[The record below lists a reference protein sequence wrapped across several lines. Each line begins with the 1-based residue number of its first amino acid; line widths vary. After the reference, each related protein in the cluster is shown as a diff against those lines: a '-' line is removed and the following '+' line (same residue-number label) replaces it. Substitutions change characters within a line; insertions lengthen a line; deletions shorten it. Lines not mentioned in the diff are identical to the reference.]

1 MNELIQEYKTDLN
14 ILKKQHQKILNK
26 RYRVPVNENGRVI
39 HKLIE
44 VDVDGK
50 GVTIINKGL
59 DQLEGKSN
67 KAGASIKNL
76 VVSLGLVKVA
86 AAAFNVLK
94 NSLDSAISRFDTM
107 QKFPKVMKALG
118 FSAEDSQRS
127 INKLSDGIDGL
138 PTKLDDVVASTQQMT
153 AITGDLDRS
162 TDTVLALNNAF
173 LASGASTED
182 ASRGMQ
188 QYNQMLST
196 GQVDLESWKT
206 LQETMPLALQKTAE
220 AMGFVGKSAQRDL
233 YNALKEGTVTFDQFQ
248 DKLIELGTGTGMLAT
263 LAKEN
268 SLGIATS
275 FGNLSNAV
283 SKGVANLI
291 TKFDELVQK
300 LTGKT
305 IAQNI
310 DSMKSIINK
319 SFEEMSKVMD
329 ILIDNT
335 DDMISAFKGLLDIV
349 ELLAPAFIAATGAY
363 VGFKTALALGTLI
376 SFVGKIYG
384 VITALGSMVSMF
396 GVSGTAYALLSAII
410 PAGLTVFQLLSGV
423 IGAAV
428 AAFIYFY
435 KTSETFRNGIN
446 KTIEV
451 VKSGLIKSFEYLKGV
466 FISILPTLQKVAD
479 TVGNYL
485 VKGFQKV
492 VEVGSAIASVA
503 VPAFFNFV
511 DAVKRIVS
519 SGIERFGSTLSQIGS
534 VLSGIFS
541 SGIELAGNLL
551 EKFGGAFGKVGGVVS
566 LVIGIL
572 TKVAIAALGLTGPF
586 GLAVSLIIS
595 FISAWAKTGDFSA
608 DGITKV
614 FDQLSETISNV
625 ADSISQYLPQI
636 IESITSVITSIV
648 DKIVEM
654 LPQLTEIAIQLI
666 QTLTDAIVTY
676 LPKLIEISTKII
688 TTIVQGISLALPA
701 LLLAATEIIT
711 KLISAFAEL
720 LPKIIEVGTNLLTM
734 LIQGIVAALP
744 TIIEVVIQ
752 IINTLI
758 DGFLTVLPMLLEV
771 GLQIITSLVNAII
784 TALPQLVEASTV
796 IVTTLLTTIIEALP
810 TLISAGI
817 QMLMALIGG
826 IISILPLLIN
836 AAIQITMALI
846 SALISALPQIIAAGI
861 QLLLAL
867 IQGIISIL
875 PQLVAAAIQI
885 TIALVNAL
893 INALPQLISAG
904 IKLIVALVDGV
915 ISVLPQLVS
924 AAIQLMAALFKA
936 LVSAIPQLLSAGVQ
950 LINALIRGI
959 LSLLGQLLS
968 AGARLITG
976 LLSTIAQFLGQMV
989 NAGANLIRNL
999 VSGILSVIGSVTSA
1013 VSNIGN
1019 SIIDTL
1025 SGIDLFEIG
1034 SNIIQGLING
1044 IGSMVG
1050 AVASK
1055 ISEVAGNI
1063 KDKITGALGIHSPSR
1078 WMRDYVGKFIPQGI
1092 AVGIEED
1099 AKSAYSAMNKL
1110 SNGLMN
1116 SITPES
1122 ALGTSRMGMA
1132 SVGSQ
1137 IVNNTYNNQK
1147 QFDVEKLAQV
1157 IAKQP
1162 VRVSSYLDGTLV
1174 GDNMDQRFGKVL
1186 NRRSYM
1192 RGE

>member
-1 MNELIQEYKTDLN
+1 MAD
-14 ILKKQHQKILNK
+14 
-26 RYRVPVNENGRVI
+26 GRVE
-39 HKLIE
+39 IE

-50 GVTIINKGL
+50 GVTILNKGL

-310 DSMKSIINK
+310 DSMKSIINE

-551 EKFGGAFGKVGGVVS
+551 EKFGGAFGKVGGAVS

-648 DKIVEM
+648 DKIVQM

-676 LPKLIEISTKII
+676 LPKLIEIATKII

-771 GLQIITSLVNAII
+771 GLQIITFLVNAII

-817 QMLMALIGG
+817 QMLMALIRG
-826 IISILPLLIN
+826 ITSILPLLIN

-893 INALPQLISAG
+893 ISALPQLISAG

-1019 SIIDTL
+1019 SIIGTL

-1092 AVGIEED
+1092 AVGIEAD

-1110 SNGLMN
+1110 SNGLMK

-1122 ALGTSRMGMA
+1122 ALGTSRIGMA

-1192 RGE
+1192 RGG

>member
-1 MNELIQEYKTDLN
+1 MAD
-14 ILKKQHQKILNK
+14 
-26 RYRVPVNENGRVI
+26 GRVE
-39 HKLIE
+39 IE

-50 GVTIINKGL
+50 GVTILNKGL

-118 FSAEDSQRS
+118 FSAEDSQKS
-127 INKLSDGIDGL
+127 INKLSNGIDGL
-138 PTKLDDVVASTQQMT
+138 PTKLDDVVARTQQMT

-676 LPKLIEISTKII
+676 LPKLIEIATKII

-893 INALPQLISAG
+893 ISALPQLISAG

>member
-1 MNELIQEYKTDLN
+1 MAD
-14 ILKKQHQKILNK
+14 
-26 RYRVPVNENGRVI
+26 GRVE
-39 HKLIE
+39 IE

-50 GVTIINKGL
+50 GVTILNKGL

-94 NSLDSAISRFDTM
+94 NSLDFAISRFDTM

-118 FSAEDSQRS
+118 FSAEDSQKS

-551 EKFGGAFGKVGGVVS
+551 EKFGGAFGKVGGAVS

-636 IESITSVITSIV
+636 IESITSVVTSIV

-676 LPKLIEISTKII
+676 LPKLIEIATKII

-796 IVTTLLTTIIEALP
+796 IITTLLTTIIEALP

-875 PQLVAAAIQI
+875 PQLVVAAIQI

-893 INALPQLISAG
+893 ISALPQLISAG

-1092 AVGIEED
+1092 AVGIEAD

-1132 SVGSQ
+1132 SAGSQ

-1192 RGE
+1192 RGG

>member
-1 MNELIQEYKTDLN
+1 MAD
-14 ILKKQHQKILNK
+14 
-26 RYRVPVNENGRVI
+26 GRVE
-39 HKLIE
+39 IE

-50 GVTIINKGL
+50 GVAILNKGL

-676 LPKLIEISTKII
+676 LPKLIEIATKII

-893 INALPQLISAG
+893 ISALPQLISAG

>member
-1 MNELIQEYKTDLN
+1 MAD
-14 ILKKQHQKILNK
+14 
-26 RYRVPVNENGRVI
+26 GRVE
-39 HKLIE
+39 IE

-50 GVTIINKGL
+50 GVTILNKGL

-608 DGITKV
+608 GGITKV

-676 LPKLIEISTKII
+676 LPKLIEIATKII

-893 INALPQLISAG
+893 ISALPQLISAG

>member
-1 MNELIQEYKTDLN
+1 MAD
-14 ILKKQHQKILNK
+14 
-26 RYRVPVNENGRVI
+26 GRVE
-39 HKLIE
+39 IE

-50 GVTIINKGL
+50 GVTILNKGL

-541 SGIELAGNLL
+541 SSIELAGNLL

-676 LPKLIEISTKII
+676 LPKLIEIATKII

-893 INALPQLISAG
+893 ISALPQLISAG

>member
-1 MNELIQEYKTDLN
+1 MAD
-14 ILKKQHQKILNK
+14 
-26 RYRVPVNENGRVI
+26 GRVE
-39 HKLIE
+39 IE

-50 GVTIINKGL
+50 GVTILNKGL

-676 LPKLIEISTKII
+676 LPKLIEIATKII

-893 INALPQLISAG
+893 ISALPQLISAG

-1137 IVNNTYNNQK
+1137 IVNNT
-1147 QFDVEKLAQV
+1147 
-1157 IAKQP
+1157 
-1162 VRVSSYLDGTLV
+1162 
-1174 GDNMDQRFGKVL
+1174 
-1186 NRRSYM
+1186 
-1192 RGE
+1192 RGAS

>member
-1 MNELIQEYKTDLN
+1 MAD
-14 ILKKQHQKILNK
+14 
-26 RYRVPVNENGRVI
+26 GRVE
-39 HKLIE
+39 IE

-50 GVTIINKGL
+50 GVTILNKGL

-310 DSMKSIINK
+310 DSMKSIINE

-551 EKFGGAFGKVGGVVS
+551 EKFGGAFGKVGGAVS

-636 IESITSVITSIV
+636 IESITSVVTSIV

-676 LPKLIEISTKII
+676 LPKLIEIATKII

-893 INALPQLISAG
+893 ISALPQLISAG

-1013 VSNIGN
+1013 ISNIGN

-1092 AVGIEED
+1092 AVGIEAD

-1132 SVGSQ
+1132 SAGSQ

-1192 RGE
+1192 RGG

>member
-1 MNELIQEYKTDLN
+1 MAD
-14 ILKKQHQKILNK
+14 
-26 RYRVPVNENGRVI
+26 GRVE
-39 HKLIE
+39 IE

>member
-1 MNELIQEYKTDLN
+1 MAD
-14 ILKKQHQKILNK
+14 
-26 RYRVPVNENGRVI
+26 GRVE
-39 HKLIE
+39 IE

-50 GVTIINKGL
+50 GVTILNKGL

-676 LPKLIEISTKII
+676 LPKLIEIATKII

-836 AAIQITMALI
+836 VAIQITMALI

-893 INALPQLISAG
+893 ISALPQLISAG

>member
-1 MNELIQEYKTDLN
+1 MAD
-14 ILKKQHQKILNK
+14 
-26 RYRVPVNENGRVI
+26 GRVE
-39 HKLIE
+39 IE

-50 GVTIINKGL
+50 GVTILNKGL

-492 VEVGSAIASVA
+492 VEVGSAIASVV

-676 LPKLIEISTKII
+676 LPKLIEIATKII

-893 INALPQLISAG
+893 ISALPQLISAG

>member
-1 MNELIQEYKTDLN
+1 MAD
-14 ILKKQHQKILNK
+14 
-26 RYRVPVNENGRVI
+26 GRVE
-39 HKLIE
+39 IE

-50 GVTIINKGL
+50 GVTILNKGL

-551 EKFGGAFGKVGGVVS
+551 EKFGGALGKVGGAVS

-676 LPKLIEISTKII
+676 LPKLIEIAKKII

-796 IVTTLLTTIIEALP
+796 IITTLLTTIIEALP

-893 INALPQLISAG
+893 ISALPQLISAG

-936 LVSAIPQLLSAGVQ
+936 LVGAIPQLLSAGVQ

-1092 AVGIEED
+1092 AVGIEAD

-1174 GDNMDQRFGKVL
+1174 GDDMDQRFGKVL

-1192 RGE
+1192 RGG

>member
-1 MNELIQEYKTDLN
+1 MAD
-14 ILKKQHQKILNK
+14 
-26 RYRVPVNENGRVI
+26 GRVE
-39 HKLIE
+39 IE

-50 GVTIINKGL
+50 GVTILNKGL

-67 KAGASIKNL
+67 KAGTSIKNL

-349 ELLAPAFIAATGAY
+349 ELLAPVFIAATGAY

-676 LPKLIEISTKII
+676 LPKLIEIATKII

-893 INALPQLISAG
+893 ISALPQLISAG

-999 VSGILSVIGSVTSA
+999 VSGILTVIGSVTSA

>member
-1 MNELIQEYKTDLN
+1 MAD
-14 ILKKQHQKILNK
+14 
-26 RYRVPVNENGRVI
+26 GRVE
-39 HKLIE
+39 IE

-50 GVTIINKGL
+50 GVTILNKGL

-118 FSAEDSQRS
+118 FSAEDSQKS
-127 INKLSDGIDGL
+127 LNKLSNGIDGL
-138 PTKLDDVVASTQQMT
+138 PTKLDDVVARTQQMT

-162 TDTVLALNNAF
+162 TNTVLALNNAF

-551 EKFGGAFGKVGGVVS
+551 EKFGGAFGKVGGAVS

-636 IESITSVITSIV
+636 IESITSVVTSIV

-676 LPKLIEISTKII
+676 LPKLIEIATKII

-796 IVTTLLTTIIEALP
+796 IITTLLTTIIEALP

-875 PQLVAAAIQI
+875 PQLVVAAIQI

-893 INALPQLISAG
+893 ISALPQLISAG

-1092 AVGIEED
+1092 AVGIEAD

-1132 SVGSQ
+1132 SAGSQ

-1192 RGE
+1192 RGG

>member
-1 MNELIQEYKTDLN
+1 MAD
-14 ILKKQHQKILNK
+14 
-26 RYRVPVNENGRVI
+26 GRVE
-39 HKLIE
+39 IE

-50 GVTIINKGL
+50 GVTILNKGL

-153 AITGDLDRS
+153 AITGELDRS

-551 EKFGGAFGKVGGVVS
+551 EKFGGALGKVGGAVS

-676 LPKLIEISTKII
+676 LPKLIEIATKII

-784 TALPQLVEASTV
+784 TALPQLIEASTV

-893 INALPQLISAG
+893 ISALPQLISAG

-936 LVSAIPQLLSAGVQ
+936 LVGAIPQLLSAGVQ

-1092 AVGIEED
+1092 AVGIEAD

-1174 GDNMDQRFGKVL
+1174 GDDMDQRFGKVL

-1192 RGE
+1192 RGG

>member
-1 MNELIQEYKTDLN
+1 MAD
-14 ILKKQHQKILNK
+14 
-26 RYRVPVNENGRVI
+26 GRVE
-39 HKLIE
+39 IE

-50 GVTIINKGL
+50 GVTILNKGL

-310 DSMKSIINK
+310 DSMKSIINE

-551 EKFGGAFGKVGGVVS
+551 EKFGGAFGKVGGAVS

-625 ADSISQYLPQI
+625 AGSISQYLPQI

-666 QTLTDAIVTY
+666 QTLTDTIVTY
-676 LPKLIEISTKII
+676 LPKLIEIATKII

-893 INALPQLISAG
+893 ISALPQLISAG

-1092 AVGIEED
+1092 AVGIEAD

-1192 RGE
+1192 RGG

>member
-1 MNELIQEYKTDLN
+1 MAD
-14 ILKKQHQKILNK
+14 
-26 RYRVPVNENGRVI
+26 GRVE
-39 HKLIE
+39 IE

-50 GVTIINKGL
+50 GVTILNKGL

-118 FSAEDSQRS
+118 FSAEDSQKS
-127 INKLSDGIDGL
+127 INKLSNGIDGL
-138 PTKLDDVVASTQQMT
+138 PTKLDDVVARTQQMT

-595 FISAWAKTGDFSA
+595 FISAWSKTGDFSA

-676 LPKLIEISTKII
+676 LPKLIEIATKII

-893 INALPQLISAG
+893 ISALPQLISAG

>member
-1 MNELIQEYKTDLN
+1 MAD
-14 ILKKQHQKILNK
+14 
-26 RYRVPVNENGRVI
+26 GRVE
-39 HKLIE
+39 IE

-50 GVTIINKGL
+50 GVTILNKGL

-676 LPKLIEISTKII
+676 LPKLIEIATKII

-826 IISILPLLIN
+826 IISILPLLTN

-893 INALPQLISAG
+893 ISALPQLISAG

>member
-1 MNELIQEYKTDLN
+1 MAD
-14 ILKKQHQKILNK
+14 
-26 RYRVPVNENGRVI
+26 GRVE
-39 HKLIE
+39 IE

-50 GVTIINKGL
+50 GVTILNKGL

-319 SFEEMSKVMD
+319 SFEEMSKIMD

-410 PAGLTVFQLLSGV
+410 PSGLTVFQLLSGV

-446 KTIEV
+446 KIIEV
-451 VKSGLIKSFEYLKGV
+451 VKSGLIKSFEYLKEV

-551 EKFGGAFGKVGGVVS
+551 EKFGGVFGKVGGAVS

-625 ADSISQYLPQI
+625 AGSISQYLPQI

-676 LPKLIEISTKII
+676 LPKLIEIATKII

-893 INALPQLISAG
+893 ISALPQLISAG

-936 LVSAIPQLLSAGVQ
+936 LVGAIPQLLSAGVQ

-1092 AVGIEED
+1092 AVGIEAD

-1192 RGE
+1192 RGG

>member
-1 MNELIQEYKTDLN
+1 MAD
-14 ILKKQHQKILNK
+14 
-26 RYRVPVNENGRVI
+26 GRVE
-39 HKLIE
+39 IE

-50 GVTIINKGL
+50 GVTILNKGL

-127 INKLSDGIDGL
+127 INKLSDGIDDL

-676 LPKLIEISTKII
+676 LPKLIEITTKII

-893 INALPQLISAG
+893 ISALPQLISAG

>member
-1 MNELIQEYKTDLN
+1 MAD
-14 ILKKQHQKILNK
+14 
-26 RYRVPVNENGRVI
+26 GRVE
-39 HKLIE
+39 IE

-50 GVTIINKGL
+50 GVTILNKGL

-233 YNALKEGTVTFDQFQ
+233 YNVLKEGTVTFDQFQ

-676 LPKLIEISTKII
+676 LPKLIEIATKII

-893 INALPQLISAG
+893 ISALPQLISAG

-950 LINALIRGI
+950 LISALIRGI

>member
-1 MNELIQEYKTDLN
+1 MAD
-14 ILKKQHQKILNK
+14 
-26 RYRVPVNENGRVI
+26 GRVE
-39 HKLIE
+39 IE

-50 GVTIINKGL
+50 GVTILNKGL

-310 DSMKSIINK
+310 DSMKSIINE

-551 EKFGGAFGKVGGVVS
+551 EKFGGAFGKVGGAVS

-676 LPKLIEISTKII
+676 LPKLIEIATKII

-893 INALPQLISAG
+893 ISALPQLISAG

-1013 VSNIGN
+1013 VSNIGS

-1092 AVGIEED
+1092 AVGIEAD

-1137 IVNNTYNNQK
+1137 IVNNTYNSQK

-1157 IAKQP
+1157 FAKQP
-1162 VRVSSYLDGTLV
+1162 VRVSSYLDGTLI

-1192 RGE
+1192 RGG

>member
-1 MNELIQEYKTDLN
+1 MAD
-14 ILKKQHQKILNK
+14 
-26 RYRVPVNENGRVI
+26 GRVE
-39 HKLIE
+39 IE

-50 GVTIINKGL
+50 GVTILNKGL

-310 DSMKSIINK
+310 DSMKSIINE

-676 LPKLIEISTKII
+676 LPKLIEIATKII

-893 INALPQLISAG
+893 ISALPQLISAG

>member
-1 MNELIQEYKTDLN
+1 MAD
-14 ILKKQHQKILNK
+14 
-26 RYRVPVNENGRVI
+26 GRVE
-39 HKLIE
+39 IE

-50 GVTIINKGL
+50 GVTILNKGL

-551 EKFGGAFGKVGGVVS
+551 EKFGGALGKVGGAVS

-676 LPKLIEISTKII
+676 LPKLIEIATKII

-744 TIIEVVIQ
+744 TIIEVFIQ

-893 INALPQLISAG
+893 ISALPQLISAG

-936 LVSAIPQLLSAGVQ
+936 LVSAIPQLLLAGVQ

-1013 VSNIGN
+1013 ISNIGN

-1092 AVGIEED
+1092 AVGIEAD

-1132 SVGSQ
+1132 SAGSQ

-1192 RGE
+1192 RGG

>member
-1 MNELIQEYKTDLN
+1 MAD
-14 ILKKQHQKILNK
+14 
-26 RYRVPVNENGRVI
+26 GRVE
-39 HKLIE
+39 IE

-50 GVTIINKGL
+50 GVTILNKGL

-310 DSMKSIINK
+310 DSMKSIINE

-349 ELLAPAFIAATGAY
+349 GLLAPAFIAATGAY

-384 VITALGSMVSMF
+384 VITALGSVVSMF

-551 EKFGGAFGKVGGVVS
+551 EKFGGAFGKVGGAVS

-676 LPKLIEISTKII
+676 LPKLIEIATKII

-826 IISILPLLIN
+826 ITSILPLLIN

-893 INALPQLISAG
+893 ISALPQLISAG

-1092 AVGIEED
+1092 AVGIEAD

>member
-1 MNELIQEYKTDLN
+1 MAD
-14 ILKKQHQKILNK
+14 
-26 RYRVPVNENGRVI
+26 GRVE
-39 HKLIE
+39 IE

-50 GVTIINKGL
+50 GVTILNKGL

-275 FGNLSNAV
+275 FGNLSNAI

-310 DSMKSIINK
+310 DSMKSIINE

-551 EKFGGAFGKVGGVVS
+551 EKFGGAFGKVGGAVS

-625 ADSISQYLPQI
+625 AGSISQYLPQI

-676 LPKLIEISTKII
+676 LPKLIEIATKII

-711 KLISAFAEL
+711 KLIFAFAEL

-893 INALPQLISAG
+893 ISALPQLISAG

-1092 AVGIEED
+1092 AVGIEAD

-1192 RGE
+1192 RGG

>member
-1 MNELIQEYKTDLN
+1 MAD
-14 ILKKQHQKILNK
+14 
-26 RYRVPVNENGRVI
+26 GRVE
-39 HKLIE
+39 IE

-50 GVTIINKGL
+50 GVTILNKGL

-118 FSAEDSQRS
+118 FSAEDSQKS
-127 INKLSDGIDGL
+127 INKLSNGIDGL
-138 PTKLDDVVASTQQMT
+138 PTKLDDVVARTQQMT

-551 EKFGGAFGKVGGVVS
+551 EKFGGAFGKVGGAVS

-636 IESITSVITSIV
+636 IESITSVVTSIV

-676 LPKLIEISTKII
+676 LPKLIEIATKII

-893 INALPQLISAG
+893 ISALPQLISAG

-1013 VSNIGN
+1013 ISNIGN

-1092 AVGIEED
+1092 AVGIEAD

-1122 ALGTSRMGMA
+1122 ALGTSRMGLA
-1132 SVGSQ
+1132 SAGSQ

-1192 RGE
+1192 RGG

>member
-1 MNELIQEYKTDLN
+1 MAD
-14 ILKKQHQKILNK
+14 
-26 RYRVPVNENGRVI
+26 GRVD
-39 HKLIE
+39 IE

-50 GVTIINKGL
+50 GVTILNKGL

-118 FSAEDSQRS
+118 FSAEDSQKS

-319 SFEEMSKVMD
+319 SFEEMSKIMD

-376 SFVGKIYG
+376 SFIGKIYG

-551 EKFGGAFGKVGGVVS
+551 EKFGGAFGKVGGAVS

-572 TKVAIAALGLTGPF
+572 TKVAIAAIGLTGPF

-676 LPKLIEISTKII
+676 LPKLIEIATKII

-893 INALPQLISAG
+893 ISALPQLISAG

-936 LVSAIPQLLSAGVQ
+936 LVGAIPQLLSAGVQ

-1092 AVGIEED
+1092 AVGIEAD

>member
-1 MNELIQEYKTDLN
+1 MAD
-14 ILKKQHQKILNK
+14 
-26 RYRVPVNENGRVI
+26 GRVE
-39 HKLIE
+39 IE

-50 GVTIINKGL
+50 GVTILNKGL

-551 EKFGGAFGKVGGVVS
+551 EKFGGALGKVGGAVS

-676 LPKLIEISTKII
+676 LPKLIEIATKII

-893 INALPQLISAG
+893 ISALPQLISAG

-936 LVSAIPQLLSAGVQ
+936 LVSAIPQLLLAGVQ

-1013 VSNIGN
+1013 ISNIGN

-1092 AVGIEED
+1092 AVGIEAD

-1132 SVGSQ
+1132 SAGSQ

-1192 RGE
+1192 RGG

>member
-1 MNELIQEYKTDLN
+1 MAD
-14 ILKKQHQKILNK
+14 
-26 RYRVPVNENGRVI
+26 GRVE
-39 HKLIE
+39 IE

-50 GVTIINKGL
+50 GVTILNKGL

-586 GLAVSLIIS
+586 GLAVPLIIS

-676 LPKLIEISTKII
+676 LPKLIEIATKII

-893 INALPQLISAG
+893 ISALPQLISAG

>member
-1 MNELIQEYKTDLN
+1 MAD
-14 ILKKQHQKILNK
+14 
-26 RYRVPVNENGRVI
+26 GRVE
-39 HKLIE
+39 IE

-50 GVTIINKGL
+50 GVTILNKGL

-118 FSAEDSQRS
+118 FSAEDSQKS
-127 INKLSDGIDGL
+127 INKLSNGIDGL
-138 PTKLDDVVASTQQMT
+138 PTKLDDVVARTQQMT

-551 EKFGGAFGKVGGVVS
+551 EKFGGAFGKVGGAVS

-636 IESITSVITSIV
+636 IESITSVVTSIV

-676 LPKLIEISTKII
+676 LPKLIEIATKII

-893 INALPQLISAG
+893 ISALPRLISAG

-1013 VSNIGN
+1013 ISNIGN

-1092 AVGIEED
+1092 AVGIEAD

-1132 SVGSQ
+1132 SAGSQ

-1192 RGE
+1192 RGG

>member
-1 MNELIQEYKTDLN
+1 MAD
-14 ILKKQHQKILNK
+14 
-26 RYRVPVNENGRVI
+26 GRVE
-39 HKLIE
+39 IE

-50 GVTIINKGL
+50 GVTILNKGL

-654 LPQLTEIAIQLI
+654 LPQLIEIAIQLI

-676 LPKLIEISTKII
+676 LPKLIEIATKII

-893 INALPQLISAG
+893 ISALPQLISAG

-1025 SGIDLFEIG
+1025 NGIDLFEIG

-1132 SVGSQ
+1132 PVGSQ

>member
-1 MNELIQEYKTDLN
+1 MAD
-14 ILKKQHQKILNK
+14 
-26 RYRVPVNENGRVI
+26 GRVE
-39 HKLIE
+39 IE

-50 GVTIINKGL
+50 GVTILNKGL

-676 LPKLIEISTKII
+676 LPKLIEIATKII

-701 LLLAATEIIT
+701 LLLAATGIIT

-893 INALPQLISAG
+893 ISALPQLISAG

>member
-1 MNELIQEYKTDLN
+1 MAD
-14 ILKKQHQKILNK
+14 
-26 RYRVPVNENGRVI
+26 GRVE
-39 HKLIE
+39 IE

-50 GVTIINKGL
+50 GVTILNKGL

-446 KTIEV
+446 RTIEV

-492 VEVGSAIASVA
+492 VEVGSAISSVA

-676 LPKLIEISTKII
+676 LPKLIEIATKII

-784 TALPQLVEASTV
+784 TALPQLVEASTI

-893 INALPQLISAG
+893 ISALPQLISAG

-1025 SGIDLFEIG
+1025 NGIDLFEIG

>member
-1 MNELIQEYKTDLN
+1 MAD
-14 ILKKQHQKILNK
+14 
-26 RYRVPVNENGRVI
+26 GRVE
-39 HKLIE
+39 IE

-50 GVTIINKGL
+50 GVTILNKGL

-118 FSAEDSQRS
+118 FSAEDSQKS
-127 INKLSDGIDGL
+127 INKLSNGIDGL
-138 PTKLDDVVASTQQMT
+138 PTKLDDVVARTQQMT

-551 EKFGGAFGKVGGVVS
+551 EKFGGAFGKVGGAVS

-636 IESITSVITSIV
+636 IESITSVVTSIV

-676 LPKLIEISTKII
+676 LPKLIEIATKII

-796 IVTTLLTTIIEALP
+796 IITTLLTTIIEALP

-875 PQLVAAAIQI
+875 PQLVVAAIQI

-893 INALPQLISAG
+893 ISALPQLISAG

-1092 AVGIEED
+1092 AVGIEAD

-1132 SVGSQ
+1132 SAGSQ

-1192 RGE
+1192 RGG

>member
-1 MNELIQEYKTDLN
+1 MAD
-14 ILKKQHQKILNK
+14 
-26 RYRVPVNENGRVI
+26 GRVE
-39 HKLIE
+39 IE

-50 GVTIINKGL
+50 GVTILNKGL

-118 FSAEDSQRS
+118 FSAEDSQKS

-310 DSMKSIINK
+310 DSMKSIINE

-551 EKFGGAFGKVGGVVS
+551 EKFGGAFGKVGGAVS

-676 LPKLIEISTKII
+676 LPKLIEIATKII

-893 INALPQLISAG
+893 ISALPQLISAG

-959 LSLLGQLLS
+959 LSLFGQLLS

-1092 AVGIEED
+1092 AVGIEAD

-1147 QFDVEKLAQV
+1147 QLDVEKLAQV
-1157 IAKQP
+1157 IANQT
-1162 VRVSSYLDGTLV
+1162 VQVSSYLDGTLV
-1174 GDNMDQRFGKVL
+1174 GDNIDQRFGKVL
-1186 NRRSYM
+1186 NRRAYM
-1192 RGE
+1192 RGG

>member
-1 MNELIQEYKTDLN
+1 MAD
-14 ILKKQHQKILNK
+14 
-26 RYRVPVNENGRVI
+26 GRVE
-39 HKLIE
+39 IE

-50 GVTIINKGL
+50 GVTILNKGL

-268 SLGIATS
+268 SLGIANS

-666 QTLTDAIVTY
+666 QTFTDAIVTY
-676 LPKLIEISTKII
+676 LPKLIEIATKII

-893 INALPQLISAG
+893 ISALPQLISAG